1 MENNFLEI
9 ENVTF
14 AASSKNKV
22 NNVSFNIENEGDI
35 VCLLGPSGIGKTTIL
50 RTIAGLQK
58 LSKGKIILKGK
69 TISSEE
75 IHVEPEERNVALSFQ
90 DNSLFPN
97 YKVIDNINFGKK
109 RKNGNSSSVEAEEI
123 IKILH
128 IEAILDKFPH
138 QISAGE
144 AQRVSLARSLV
155 SKPDLLL
162 LDEPFSNIDQSLKEE
177 IQISVKKLLKRI
189 NLTTII
195 VTHDSYE
202 AFSMADKC
210 GIILNQEL
218 KQYDVPYNVH
228 HEPNSLEVANFL
240 NKGVFVNVKVIDSEC
255 AIHSL
260 MHKELGEIKGKLLNK
275 FPSGSNVKLL
285 LQPEDL
291 IHDDE
296 SKLKLEVVDRKFR
309 GTNFIYTLATKSGE
323 HLPVFVH
330 SHHIHQHEKS
340 EKFGLKSPIFID
352 HLVCFKS

>member
-1 MENNFLEI
+1 MSNRFFEIKDGNF
-9 ENVTF
+9 V
-14 AASSKNKV
+14 ASEKNKV
-22 NNVSFNIENEGDI
+22 NNVNLRIENQGEI
-35 VCLLGPSGIGKTTIL
+35 ISLLGPSGVGKTTIL

-58 LSKGKIILKGK
+58 LSSGEIFLKNK
-69 TISSEE
+69 LISSSRVH
-75 IHVEPEERNVALSFQ
+75 IEPEKRNIALSFQ

-109 RKNGNSSSVEAEEI
+109 RANGSGSIIDVNEI
-123 IKILH
+123 IKLLH
-128 IEAILDKFPH
+128 IEPILEKFPH

-144 AQRVSLARSLV
+144 AQRVSLARSLM

-177 IQISVKKLLKRI
+177 IQVSVKKLLKRI
-189 NLTTII
+189 KLTTII

-202 AFSMADKC
+202 AFSIADKC

-228 HEPNSLEVANFL
+228 HEPNSIEVANFL
-240 NKGVFVNVKVIDSEC
+240 NKGIFINVKVVDSEC
-255 AIHSL
+255 AVHRL
-260 MHKELGEIKGKLLNK
+260 KHEELGEIRGKLSNK
-275 FPSGSNVKLL
+275 FPTGAKVRLL

-291 IHDDE
+291 IHDDQ

-309 GTNFIYTLATKSGE
+309 GTNFIYTLKTNRGE

-340 EKFGLKSPIFID
+340 EKFGVKSPIYID
-352 HLVCFKS
+352 HLVCF

>member
-1 MENNFLEI
+1 MDFLEVQ
-9 ENVTF
+9 NCVFT
-14 AASSKNKV
+14 ASEKNKV
-22 NNVSFNIENEGDI
+22 KNVNLTIENQGEI
-35 VCLLGPSGIGKTTIL
+35 ISLLGPSGIGKTTIL
-50 RTIAGLQK
+50 RTLAGLNK
-58 LSKGKIILKGK
+58 LSSGKIILKGK
-69 TISSEE
+69 TLASDR
-75 IHVEPEERNVALSFQ
+75 IHIEPENRNIALSFQ

-109 RKNGNSSSVEAEEI
+109 RSNGNKPILEVDEV
-123 IKILH
+123 IKLLR

-144 AQRVSLARSLV
+144 AQRVSLARSLM

-177 IQISVKKLLKRI
+177 IQVSVRKLLKRI

-202 AFSMADKC
+202 AFSIADKC

-228 HEPNSLEVANFL
+228 HEPNSIDVANFL
-240 NKGVFVNVKVIDSEC
+240 NKGIFIDVKVVDSEC
-255 AIHSL
+255 AVHRL
-260 MHKELGEIKGKLLNK
+260 KHDELGEIRGKLSNN
-275 FPSGSNVKLL
+275 FPSGTKVKLL

-291 IHDDE
+291 IHDDQ

-309 GTNFIYTLATKSGE
+309 GTNFIYTLKTKKGE
-323 HLPVFVH
+323 FLPVSVH

-340 EKFGLKSPIFID
+340 EQFGVKSPIYID
-352 HLVCFKS
+352 HLVCF

>member
-1 MENNFLEI
+1 MSNNFLEI
-9 ENVTF
+9 QNGNF
-14 AASSKNKV
+14 IASEKNKV
-22 NNVSFNIENEGDI
+22 NNVNLVIKNQGEI
-35 VCLLGPSGIGKTTIL
+35 VSLLGPSGIGKTTVL
-50 RTIAGLQK
+50 RTLAGLQK
-58 LSKGKIILKGK
+58 LSSGKIILKGK
-69 TISSEE
+69 LISSDK
-75 IHVEPEERNVALSFQ
+75 INIEPEKRNIALSFQ

-97 YKVIDNINFGKK
+97 YKVIENINFGEK
-109 RKNGNSSSVEAEEI
+109 RANGSASLIDVDEI

-128 IEAILDKFPH
+128 IEPILEKFPH

-144 AQRVSLARSLV
+144 AQRVSIARSLM

-177 IQISVKKLLKRI
+177 IQVSVKKLLKRI

-228 HEPNSLEVANFL
+228 HEPNSVEVANFL
-240 NKGVFVNVKVIDSEC
+240 NKGVFVDVKVVDSEC
-255 AIHSL
+255 AVHSL
-260 MHKELGEIKGKLLNK
+260 MHKELGEIKGKMLHK
-275 FPSGSNVKLL
+275 YPSGSNVKLL

-296 SKLKLEVVDRKFR
+296 SKLKLEVIDRKFR
-309 GTNFIYTLATKSGE
+309 GTNFIYTLSTKTGE

-330 SHHIHQHEKS
+330 SHHIHQHEKN
-340 EKFGLKSPIFID
+340 EKFGLKTPIYID
-352 HLVCFKS
+352 HLVCFK